1 MPEEFNGFGHREAI
15 TEDQSFGQGV
25 NPVGAVVRNHAFT
38 PDKWIAT
45 VMARAIE
52 QLAKVHVKVAQE
64 GIEAIH
70 ITERNTQVT
79 PIFFGP

>member
-1 MPEEFNGFGHREAI
+1 
-15 TEDQSFGQGV
+15 
-25 NPVGAVVRNHAFT
+25 
-38 PDKWIAT
+38 
-45 VMARAIE
+45 MARAIE

-79 PIFFGP
+79 PIFFSP